1 MAATHDTGGAS
12 FPTTRP
18 SFVAGLGAQEGAA
31 RAHATE
37 VFVRSYWR
45 PVYGY
50 VRLRLRR
57 ASSEAEDLTQGF
69 FAWALEHG
77 WLGRFDP
84 ARGRFRTFVRLSLDG
99 FVANERAAERRAKR
113 GGGRAPLALDF
124 ETAEGELAGR
134 EPPAEDSVAVWFDA
148 EWRREFL
155 RAVLAEVE
163 ALLAHHGDG
172 LRARIFRA
180 YDLVEPPAERPTYAE
195 LGRRLGCDETTVTN
209 HLAAARRLFRER
221 LLERLREETADEEE
235 FRLELAELLGGR
247 A

>member
-1 MAATHDTGGAS
+1 MAGELDHPAS

-18 SFVAGLGAQEGAA
+18 SFVAGLGAEGGAA
-31 RAHATE
+31 RERAAD

-50 VRLRLRR
+50 VRLRFRR
-57 ASSEAEDLTQGF
+57 SSAESEDLTQGF
-69 FAWALEHG
+69 FAWALERD
-77 WLGRFDP
+77 WLARFDA

-99 FVANERAAERRAKR
+99 FVANERAAEQREKR
-113 GGGRAPLALDF
+113 GGGRVPLALDF
-124 ETAEGELAGR
+124 AAAEGELAGR
-134 EPPAEDSVAVWFDA
+134 EPPAEDSVAAWFDA
-148 EWRREFL
+148 EWRRQFL
-155 RAVLAEVE
+155 HAVLSEVE
-163 ALLAHHGDG
+163 ELLARHGDG
-172 LRARIFRA
+172 LRARIFRG
-180 YDLVEPPAERPTYAE
+180 YDLVEPPEERPTYAE

-221 LLERLREETADEEE
+221 VLERLREETTDEDE